1 MDYELFLETN
11 LTIRSLAEII
21 EGILI
26 ELGNEKVTVQN
37 DEEEIYIGISYFS
50 LALEIEDI
58 SDIAFVRKY
67 YNINVNVTI
76 RVQLFGNSFYDGLKN
91 LFKVIGKLMKL
102 VDGNLLFL
110 ENGSD
115 QLLRKE
121 SGQLIVKND
130 LDHYQIKYLT
140 KSLLRLLDHPYVEHN
155 LLN

>member
-58 SDIAFVRKY
+58 SDIAFVRKH
-67 YNINVNVTI
+67 YNIDVNVTI

>member
-1 MDYELFLETN
+1 MDYKLFLASN

-21 EGILI
+21 EGIFI

-50 LALEIEDI
+50 LALEIKDI
-58 SDIAFVRKY
+58 SDIAFVRKH
-67 YNINVNVTI
+67 YNIDVNVSI

-102 VDGNLLFL
+102 VEGNLLFL

-140 KSLLRLLDHPYVEHN
+140 KSLLRLLEHSYVKHN
-155 LLN
+155 LPN